1 MTHNNR
7 KGIQSVNRVS
17 AINARAKKPARPLS
31 VRLAGELK
39 KNWAL
44 YLMILPVI
52 AYYIIFAYIP
62 MSGVVLAFKDFK
74 VKLGIF
80 GSPWAGL
87 KHFERFFGGYNFWLL
102 LRNTVGISLYTLL
115 VGFPIP
121 ILFALLLNYLK
132 QERLRKT
139 LQMVSYAPYFI
150 STVVMVGLITLL
162 LSPGSGVF
170 GAICN
175 ALGFEA
181 PNLMGSAG
189 AFKHLYVWT
198 DVWQH
203 AGWDSIIFLA
213 ALAGVDPSLYEA
225 ATVDG
230 ATALQKIRHVDI
242 PMLMPTAVIML
253 IMRMG
258 NLMNLGFEKVYLM
271 QNDLNLSSSE
281 VISTYVYKI
290 GVINTQYSYSAAIN
304 LFSTIV
310 NFVLLITVNEISKR
324 LSENSLW

>member
-1 MTHNNR
+1 M
-7 KGIQSVNRVS
+7 KAQS
-17 AINARAKKPARPLS
+17 KKETNK
-31 VRLAGELK
+31 AGLWLRIRR
-39 KNWAL
+39 NWGL
-44 YLMILPVI
+44 YLMLFPALVLLILFSYRPMYGVLISFKEYKAAKGILGSAWADPWYKYFKKFFDSFQFGTTIKNTLVITIYGLIVFPVP
-52 AYYIIFAYIP
+52 II
-62 MSGVVLAFKDFK
+62 LA
-74 VKLGIF
+74 LGINQMRD
-80 GSPWAGL
+80 G
-87 KHFERFFGGYNFWLL
+87 RY
-102 LRNTVGISLYTLL
+102 
-115 VGFPIP
+115 
-121 ILFALLLNYLK
+121 
-132 QERLRKT
+132 RKIFQT
-139 LQMVSYAPYFI
+139 ITYMPHFI